1 MSLLGD
7 MHLSIDKRLLT
18 VALLVA
24 AAAASW
30 WWSRLQE
37 TPGRGRV
44 EVQENKP
51 DYYLTG
57 FELTAMNEAG
67 KVDHRLS
74 ADDLYHYPDSA
85 TSTLT
90 RPRLIVYEE
99 GRQAWDI
106 AALHGVVSERAR
118 LINLQDEVSVHYS
131 GVTPTE
137 DVQMYTDE
145 LDVWP
150 DSKLAETRAAV
161 RIEERAGV
169 TRAIGMTADLARRQ
183 AVLHAQVQGEY
194 AP

>member
-1 MSLLGD
+1 MAVTGA
-7 MHLSIDKRLLT
+7 MRLSIDKRLLT
-18 VALLVA
+18 ALLLVA

-30 WWSRLQE
+30 WWSQLQE

-57 FELTAMNEAG
+57 FELTEMNEAG

-85 TSTLT
+85 MSTLT
-90 RPRLIVYEE
+90 RPRLTVYED
-99 GRQAWDI
+99 GRTAWDI
-106 AALHGVVSERAR
+106 AALRGVVSERER
-118 LINLQDEVSVHYS
+118 LVNLQGEVSVRYS
-131 GVTPTE
+131 GVTPAE
-137 DVQMYTDE
+137 DVRMSMDE

-150 DSKLAETRAAV
+150 DSKLAETSAAV
-161 RIEERAGV
+161 RIEEQSGV
-169 TRAIGMTADLARRQ
+169 TRAVGMTADLARRQ
-183 AVLHAQVQGEY
+183 AVLHAQVQGDY